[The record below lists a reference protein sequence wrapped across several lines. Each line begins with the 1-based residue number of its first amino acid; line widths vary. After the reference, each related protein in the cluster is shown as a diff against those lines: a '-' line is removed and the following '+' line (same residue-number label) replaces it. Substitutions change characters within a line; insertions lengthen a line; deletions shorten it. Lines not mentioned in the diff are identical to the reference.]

1 MHTHIKRRGTG
12 GNQLTPETGECLLRW
27 VRPRGSDRSG
37 CCLYRDSIENRMIR
51 KHLGSGDKHM
61 VFEAKVLG
69 LSLEAEL
76 IKTNRYVQ

>member
-1 MHTHIKRRGTG
+1 
-12 GNQLTPETGECLLRW
+12 
-27 VRPRGSDRSG
+27 
-37 CCLYRDSIENRMIR
+37 LYRDSIENRMIR